1 LDKLYANKNPQIGMA
16 LSALHGIPSGGEDF
30 QRQSPRLHFEPLM
43 RYLKVILVGAC
54 GLGIL
59 WLLMVWLL
67 APDEVTNQYLPTAL
81 QKTDQEKSVVEVP
94 VKKKTDAPVLTNR
107 HSVELTGATN
117 LAREFPGEKPSPEP
131 ATGLA
136 GNFGSSNKPQEP
148 NEERNSSFEKEKV
161 GPFDQL
167 KNSIGIWTTKAGTV
181 LIDDKH
187 SKTGKQC
194 LQLTGGENSIVT
206 LEIAGKLQLPSE
218 LTFFAERWTSQSP
231 FTFRILAEREDGRKE
246 IYDGDNEIRVGRTFQ
261 NHVKVQLSAGVKRL
275 QFSCTSPSNT
285 GILID
290 DLRISPSRPAEIENE
305 PNAESSKPQEP
316 PPDLEDRAALARV
329 LANAIDEREMKART
343 VKGKKQLMQNDKPFT
358 GWAKRMRGNS
368 GKVEELGLYRGGL
381 KNGPWAKWFA
391 GKRFSELGLF
401 RQGQRHGLYVT
412 WYGSG
417 KKKDSINYEND
428 LEHGPVITWYGSGK
442 KWKEGNHKHGERD
455 GVWVTYD
462 GRGKERNRQRYENGN
477 PLD

>member
-1 LDKLYANKNPQIGMA
+1 MA
-16 LSALHGIPSGGEDF
+16 LSALHGIPSGGEGF
-30 QRQSPRLHFEPLM
+30 QRQSPRIHFGPLM
-43 RYLKVILVGAC
+43 RYLTVILVGTC
-54 GLGIL
+54 GLGLL
-59 WLLMVWLL
+59 WMLMVWLL
-67 APDEVTNQYLPTAL
+67 APEEITNHYLPTVL
-81 QKTDQEKSVVEVP
+81 QTSNEETSVLDAP
-94 VKKKTDAPVLTNR
+94 VKNKTDASTTTIHL
-107 HSVELTGATN
+107 SDKLTGTTK
-117 LAREFPGEKPSPEP
+117 LEIESPEKASP
-131 ATGLA
+131 PPVTVLA
-136 GNFGSSNKPQEP
+136 DGITSTPKPQEP
-148 NEERNSSFEKEKV
+148 NKESNTSFEKV
-161 GPFDQL
+161 QAGPFDQI
-167 KNSIGIWTTKAGTV
+167 KNSIGTWTTKAGTV
-181 LIDDKH
+181 LIDNKH

-194 LQLTGGENSIVT
+194 LHLAGGDKSTVT
-206 LEIAGKLQLPSE
+206 LEVAGNFQAPSE
-218 LTFFAERWTSQSP
+218 LSFWAERWTSQSP

-246 IYDGDNEIRVGRTFQ
+246 IYNGDNEIRVGRTFL
-261 NHVKVQLSAGVKRL
+261 NHVKVQLSAGVNRL

-290 DLRISPSRPAEIENE
+290 DLRISPSRTAEIVNE
-305 PNAESSKPQEP
+305 PHAESSKPQEP
-316 PPDLEDRAALARV
+316 PPDLEDRAALDRV

-343 VKGKKQLMQNDKPFT
+343 VKGEKQLMQNDKPFT

-368 GKVEELGLYRGGL
+368 GKVEELGLYRDGL

-442 KWKEGNHKHGERD
+442 KWKEGNHKHGEKD

-462 GRGKERNRQRYENGN
+462 GRGKERNRQTYENGN

>member
-1 LDKLYANKNPQIGMA
+1 MA
-16 LSALHGIPSGGEDF
+16 LPELRGVSFGSEESRI
-30 QRQSPRLHFEPLM
+30 QTPRLLLALRM

-67 APDEVTNQYLPTAL
+67 VPDEVTNQYLPTAL
-81 QKTDQEKSVVEVP
+81 QKSDEEKSVVEVP
-94 VKKKTDAPVLTNR
+94 AKKKTDAPVLTNR

-206 LEIAGKLQLPSE
+206 LEIAGKLQVPSE

-231 FTFRILAEREDGRKE
+231 FSFRISANREEGWKE
-246 IYDGDNEIRVGRTFQ
+246 IYDGDKKIRGYGTGTL
-261 NHVKVQLSAGVKRL
+261 VKIPLSLGIKRL
-275 QFSCTSPSNT
+275 QFSCTSPPNT

-290 DLRISPSRPAEIENE
+290 DMRIAPYHPAEIGNE
-305 PNAESSKPQEP
+305 PDAESTKPQEP
-316 PPDLEDRAALARV
+316 PPDLEDRATLARL
-329 LANAIDEREMKART
+329 LANAIDDRKLRFRT
-343 VKGKKQLMQNDKPFT
+343 VNGKEQVLQDDKPFT
-358 GWAKRMRGNS
+358 GWAKHMRGNS
-368 GKVEELGLYRGGL
+368 GKVEKLRLYQDGLRD
-381 KNGPWAKWFA
+381 GPWAKWFA
-391 GKRFSELGLF
+391 GKRFRELGLF
-401 RQGQRHGLYVT
+401 RQGQKHGLYVT

-417 KKKDSINYEND
+417 KKKDEINYEHD
-428 LEHGPVITWYGSGK
+428 LEHGPITTWYGSGK
-442 KWKEGNHKHGERD
+442 KRQVGHHKHGEKD
-455 GVWVTYD
+455 GVWITYNTK
-462 GRGKERNRQRYENGN
+462 GIEAIRQRYENGN

>member
-1 LDKLYANKNPQIGMA
+1 VQA
-16 LSALHGIPSGGEDF
+16 
-30 QRQSPRLHFEPLM
+30 
-43 RYLKVILVGAC
+43 
-54 GLGIL
+54 
-59 WLLMVWLL
+59 
-67 APDEVTNQYLPTAL
+67 
-81 QKTDQEKSVVEVP
+81 
-94 VKKKTDAPVLTNR
+94 
-107 HSVELTGATN
+107 
-117 LAREFPGEKPSPEP
+117 
-131 ATGLA
+131 
-136 GNFGSSNKPQEP
+136 
-148 NEERNSSFEKEKV
+148 
-161 GPFDQL
+161 GPFDQI
-167 KNSIGIWTTKAGTV
+167 KNSIGTWTTKAGTV

-194 LQLTGGENSIVT
+194 LHLAGGDKSTVT
-206 LEIAGKLQLPSE
+206 LEVAGNFQAPSE
-218 LTFFAERWTSQSP
+218 LSFWAERWTSQSP
-231 FTFRILAEREDGRKE
+231 FTFRILSEREDGRKK

-305 PNAESSKPQEP
+305 PHAESSKPQEP
-316 PPDLEDRAALARV
+316 SPDLEDRAALARV
-329 LANAIDEREMKART
+329 LANAIDEREMKALT

-428 LEHGPVITWYGSGK
+428 LEHGAVITWYGSGK
-442 KWKEGNHKHGERD
+442 KWKEGNHKHGEKD

-462 GRGKERNRQRYENGN
+462 GRGKERNRQTYENGN

>member
-1 LDKLYANKNPQIGMA
+1 
-16 LSALHGIPSGGEDF
+16 
-30 QRQSPRLHFEPLM
+30 
-43 RYLKVILVGAC
+43 
-54 GLGIL
+54 
-59 WLLMVWLL
+59 MVWLL

-81 QKTDQEKSVVEVP
+81 QKSDEEKSVVEVP

-107 HSVELTGATN
+107 HSAELTGATN

-206 LEIAGKLQLPSE
+206 LEIAGKLQVPSE

-231 FTFRILAEREDGRKE
+231 FSFRISANREKGWKE
-246 IYDGDNEIRVGRTFQ
+246 IYDGDKKIRGYGTGTL
-261 NHVKVQLSAGVKRL
+261 VKIPLSLGIKRL
-275 QFSCTSPSNT
+275 QFSCTSPPNT

-290 DLRISPSRPAEIENE
+290 DMRIAPYHPAEIGNE
-305 PNAESSKPQEP
+305 PDAESTKPQEP
-316 PPDLEDRAALARV
+316 PPDLEDRATLARL
-329 LANAIDEREMKART
+329 LANAIDDRKLRFRT
-343 VKGKKQLMQNDKPFT
+343 VNGKEQVLQDDKPFT
-358 GWAKRMRGNS
+358 GWAKHMRGNS
-368 GKVEELGLYRGGL
+368 GKVEKLGLYQDGL
-381 KNGPWAKWFA
+381 RDGPWAKWFP
-391 GKRFSELGLF
+391 GKRFKERGHF
-401 RQGQRHGLYVT
+401 RTGHRHGLYVT

-417 KKKDSINYEND
+417 KRKDAIHYEND
-428 LEHGPVITWYGSGK
+428 LQHGPITTWYGSGK
-442 KWKEGNHKHGERD
+442 KRQVGHHKHGEKD
-455 GVWVTYD
+455 GVWITYNTK
-462 GRGKERNRQRYENGN
+462 GIEAIRQRYENGN

>member
-1 LDKLYANKNPQIGMA
+1 MA
-16 LSALHGIPSGGEDF
+16 LTELRGVSYGSEESRI
-30 QRQSPRLHFEPLM
+30 QSPRLLLALRM
-43 RYLKVILVGAC
+43 RYLKVILVGSC

-59 WLLMVWLL
+59 WLFMVWLL

-81 QKTDQEKSVVEVP
+81 QKSDEEKSGGEVV
-94 VKKKTDAPVLTNR
+94 VKKKTYAPVPTNR
-107 HSVELTGATN
+107 HSAELTGATDT
-117 LAREFPGEKPSPEP
+117 AVESPEEKPLPEP
-131 ATGLA
+131 ATGIA
-136 GNFGSSNKPQEP
+136 GNTGSSNKPQEP
-148 NEERNSSFEKEKV
+148 NEERNSSFEKRNA
-161 GPFDQL
+161 GPFDQF
-167 KNSIGIWTTKAGTV
+167 KNSMGTWTTKAGTV

-206 LEIAGKLQLPSE
+206 LEIAGKFQVPSE

-231 FTFRILAEREDGRKE
+231 FSFRISADRGEDWKE
-246 IYDGDNEIRVGRTFQ
+246 IYDGDNEIRVGRTFL
-261 NHVKVQLSAGVKRL
+261 NHVKVQLSAGIKRL

-305 PNAESSKPQEP
+305 PHAESSKPQEP
-316 PPDLEDRAALARV
+316 PPDLEDRTALDRV

-343 VKGKKQLMQNDKPFT
+343 VKGEKQLMQNDKPFT
-358 GWAKRMRGNS
+358 GWAKRIRGNS
-368 GKVEELGLYRGGL
+368 GKVEELGLYRDGL

-417 KKKDSINYEND
+417 KKKDSISYEND
-428 LEHGPVITWYGSGK
+428 LEHGPVFTWYSSGK
-442 KWKEGNHKHGERD
+442 KWKEGNHKHGEKD

-462 GRGKERNRQRYENGN
+462 GRGKERYRQTYENGN